1 MQNKK
6 KFMTI
11 PAAALATT
19 MALIIMGTAS
29 VPAKAANSYNG
40 YATVPTGNSSLM
52 IDPTL
57 ILEADS
63 FADISAAKEAGQAA
77 SVIITPDAA
86 MHVTLDGETQALADV
101 YNTYFK
107 DALIPVVRLDKS
119 TVDAFIGWMNSV
131 YTISD
136 MMAVSSDLEV
146 IQSLY
151 EDEVCYLV
159 NTVYDL
165 TATGIPADRYEI
177 FDSLGPANAAGCNIL
192 MYDAADPN
200 LSVAAS
206 YVSSMTK
213 VCWAYAED
221 KAEAVGAIAAGCY
234 GIVSQDSSALS
245 EAIQVFEKDGF
256 ARAQFLAAHRGIT
269 AYANEQSL
277 TALAASESEGATH
290 IEIDVQVTADREILI
305 CHNSD
310 STGTGDKQNWRFTNV
325 TAEQMQT
332 ITLYDYSNKYKDTYP
347 NLRDVIKLFRDTDMI
362 FIVELK
368 LDAGSTK
375 AVEELRAIEAL
386 KDVMDDYPYMRGRWF
401 AITFYEPYA
410 EDMKELLP
418 EIPVGFLGAATSGY
432 EKDKGEVAWDGGWT
446 GLSDIPA
453 KIAFL
458 RKYNM
463 VFDESMAENPNQN
476 AMQYLA
482 RGYLQHTWTFEDQSN
497 FTYQANIATSNAVE
511 ESAMCVKEISSENL
525 TMTQAEFASGKVQVM
540 CETYCGW
547 QKEEECEIIE
557 VERDGNTVTALL
569 YYRQACEKDISYGL
583 YSQLLT
589 ITLSD

>member
-165 TATGIPADRYEI
+165 TATGIPADGYEI

-221 KAEAVGAIAAGCY
+221 KTEAVGAIAAGCY

-277 TALAASESEGATH
+277 TALAASENEGATH